1 MTKTQISKGI
11 TFLYTEEIKYCL
23 YAPLMLNLV
32 HFVIIIHLFIML
44 IDSVFYRVF
53 SHDTLLTKHSYL
65 PAFKQTEKYV
75 QVVTCNFTSKVR
87 DRTMSRKKKQ

>member
-1 MTKTQISKGI
+1 
-11 TFLYTEEIKYCL
+11 
-23 YAPLMLNLV
+23 
-32 HFVIIIHLFIML
+32 ML

-53 SHDTLLTKHSYL
+53 IHDTLLTKHSYL

-87 DRTMSRKKKQ
+87 DRTMSRKKKQWMAKSSIEIKKVSKYENQRSLYINSFISHQ